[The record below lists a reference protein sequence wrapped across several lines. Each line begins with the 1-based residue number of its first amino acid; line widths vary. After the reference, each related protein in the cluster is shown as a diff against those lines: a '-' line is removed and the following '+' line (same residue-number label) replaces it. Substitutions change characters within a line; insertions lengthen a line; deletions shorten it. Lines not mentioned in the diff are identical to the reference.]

1 MSCYATRRCA
11 NAELGIALGAN
22 ETATE
27 IAAVQQ
33 GEGLTV
39 SPPPD
44 KVKPI
49 LTNGWNSPDVAAE
62 EGVTEGEDV
71 KPEGAGEGSKSKSQ
85 LSNEKGEDMVET
97 REQP

>member
-1 MSCYATRRCA
+1 MPQGAARMQNLALPWEPMKPQQRRSVSPPYSKA
-11 NAELGIALGAN
+11 KVLR
-22 ETATE
+22 
-27 IAAVQQ
+27 
-33 GEGLTV
+33 

-49 LTNGWNSPDVAAE
+49 LKNGWNSPDVAAE

-71 KPEGAGEGSKSKSQ
+71 KPEGDGEGSKSKSQ